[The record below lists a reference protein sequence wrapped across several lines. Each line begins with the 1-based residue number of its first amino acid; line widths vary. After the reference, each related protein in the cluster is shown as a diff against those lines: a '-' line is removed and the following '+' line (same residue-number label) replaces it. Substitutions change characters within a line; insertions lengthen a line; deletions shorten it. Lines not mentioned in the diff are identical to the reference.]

1 MARFGDEMP
10 ARYGGGGS
18 GAAAGVVVGAG
29 GGRGAGGSRQGG
41 QPGAQRM
48 YKQSMAQR
56 ARTMALYNPIPVR
69 QNCLTVNRSLFLFS
83 EDNVSIIFE
92 DIKDFKP
99 MRIDQLLCRSYKDL
113 EQLDLAQIGIVKNVY
128 GFELFLEKCGE
139 KYLMQLVLDEW
150 MDEWL
155 DLWMVGQMDE

>member
-1 MARFGDEMP
+1 
-10 ARYGGGGS
+10 
-18 GAAAGVVVGAG
+18 
-29 GGRGAGGSRQGG
+29 
-41 QPGAQRM
+41 
-48 YKQSMAQR
+48 
-56 ARTMALYNPIPVR
+56 
-69 QNCLTVNRSLFLFS
+69 
-83 EDNVSIIFE
+83 
-92 DIKDFKP
+92 

-128 GFELFLEKCGE
+128 GFELFLEKWLECKILTVWPVPNHNGVFKLRIIDECLWFSGE